1 MSSFCEKKVFSCDT
15 GAEQTRDEL
24 RKQVYDAMA
33 EQEATDAKSG
43 DPKSPDEVKKENG
56 VAGSPVKL
64 INGSEKVSDAPVNGQ
79 EKSSVQ
85 QAAVNGAE
93 KKTPEAPVNG
103 GGESPAEA
111 PGNESVTE
119 KVQNGET
126 PEAKLKDEESKAEA
140 EEPEGS
146 RPVDT
151 EHCWC
156 AWV

>member
-1 MSSFCEKKVFSCDT
+1 MRSKILKHIELFWQFNSSSFCDA

-56 VAGSPVKL
+56 VAGSPAKL
-64 INGSEKVSDAPVNGQ
+64 VNGSEKASDAPVKGQ
-79 EKSSVQ
+79 EKSP
-85 QAAVNGAE
+85 VNGAE

-111 PGNESVTE
+111 PGDESVTE
-119 KVQNGET
+119 TVQNGET
-126 PEAKLKDEESKAEA
+126 PEAKLKDE